1 MRESSLNYE
10 DCKATLNSQLK
21 DKFEDGDKKKIEK
34 AVQDI
39 LGLVRQEPEAEK
51 YRNEDET
58 NKAKIKAKNSSENY
72 CFTAKDTHTEK
83 SSRTSSH
90 VDKVEMQDIMSKYK
104 VVKYVDKEIWSG
116 TQISSR

>member
-1 MRESSLNYE
+1 MRESSSNYE

-21 DKFEDGDKKKIEK
+21 DKFRDGDKEKIEK

-58 NKAKIKAKNSSENY
+58 NKAKIKAKNSLENY
-72 CFTAKDTHTEK
+72 FSPRKTPTQRK
-83 SSRTSSH
+83 SSITSSH
-90 VDKVEMQDIMSKYK
+90 EDKVEMQGATRKLNSM
-104 VVKYVDKEIWSG
+104 
-116 TQISSR
+116 TSRVEEVS